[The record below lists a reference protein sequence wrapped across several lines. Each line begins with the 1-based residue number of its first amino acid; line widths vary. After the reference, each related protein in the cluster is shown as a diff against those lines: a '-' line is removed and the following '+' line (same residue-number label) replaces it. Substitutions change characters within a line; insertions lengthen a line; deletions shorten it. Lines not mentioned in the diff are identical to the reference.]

1 MWGWWVRVGPLAC
14 GESLYLPSPHPPA
27 CHPQEKAKKQEELK
41 QLKNLKRKEILA
53 KLEKLRQVTGNRTL
67 GFEER
72 DLEDDFDPTQ
82 HDQLMQVWPLFP
94 GPVMQLSAQE
104 RGSGISGHFLAV
116 WSQKSDWTSL
126 SFCKVV

>member
-1 MWGWWVRVGPLAC
+1 MGRAYILPLRT
-14 GESLYLPSPHPPA
+14 PPA

-41 QLKNLKRKEILA
+41 QLKNLKRREILA

-82 HDQLMQVWPLFP
+82 HDQLMQVWPLHP
-94 GPVMQLSAQE
+94 GPVMQFGAQE
-104 RGSGISGHFLAV
+104 RGSGISGRFLAV

-126 SFCKVV
+126 SLCKVV